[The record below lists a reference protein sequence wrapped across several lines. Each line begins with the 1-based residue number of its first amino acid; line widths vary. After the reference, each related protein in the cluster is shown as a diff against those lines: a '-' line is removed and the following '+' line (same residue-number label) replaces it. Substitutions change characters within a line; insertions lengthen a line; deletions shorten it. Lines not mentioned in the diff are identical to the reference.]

1 VNKTAKIGKTY
12 MAHFVWAMISYGLVL
27 SASVLI
33 LKTIPDPDAP
43 WRIPV
48 ALAPIVP
55 AIYGLIAFVRFMGG
69 MDELQRSIQ
78 LEGIAFGF
86 GGTAILTFGYGFLQG
101 VGFPTL
107 NWTFIF
113 PLMIGLWGIGVAVAG
128 RRYR

>member
-1 VNKTAKIGKTY
+1 MNTTSKTGRTY
-12 MAHFVWAMISYGLVL
+12 RVQFGWAMIAYGLVL
-27 SASVLI
+27 LASVLI
-33 LKTIPDPDAP
+33 LKSNPDPDAP

-55 AIYGLIAFVRFMGG
+55 ATFGLIAFVRYMGG

-78 LEGIAFGF
+78 LEAIAFGF
-86 GGTAILTFGYGFLQG
+86 GGTAVLTFGYGFLQG

-128 RRYR
+128 RKYR

>member
-1 VNKTAKIGKTY
+1 MNTTGKTGKTY
-12 MAHFVWAMISYGLVL
+12 IAQFGWAMIAYGLVL
-27 SASVLI
+27 LASVLI
-33 LKTIPDPDAP
+33 LKSNPDPDAL

-48 ALAPIVP
+48 ALAPLLP
-55 AIYGLIAFVRFMGG
+55 AIYGLMAFVRFMGG

-78 LEGIAFGF
+78 LEAIAFGF
-86 GGTAILTFGYGFLQG
+86 GGTAVLTFGYGFLQG

-128 RRYR
+128 RKYR